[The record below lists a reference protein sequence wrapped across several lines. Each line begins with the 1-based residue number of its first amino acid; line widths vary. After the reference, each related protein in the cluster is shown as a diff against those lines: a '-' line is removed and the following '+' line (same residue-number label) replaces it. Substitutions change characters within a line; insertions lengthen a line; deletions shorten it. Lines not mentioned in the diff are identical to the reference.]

1 MPPSRHHAL
10 EPHADDKAAPPAGE
24 PAGLDGADAAFAG
37 LVAVIGVW
45 SWVGIAL
52 VEAGRFHLTWLLLL
66 AAPASAAAAAVTWRR
81 LRAGARSAGTGRTLA
96 ALVVV
101 AALAAWLGARPG
113 EFLVDGSD
121 GSVYLNI
128 GRSIARH
135 HALTYAE
142 PILDLLP
149 PAQWEAVLQ
158 RERYP
163 PRIFNL
169 FPGGIQVYPGVNAVE
184 PNFFHLLP
192 VWVAIADLIGGP
204 HAAYYVSPASS
215 VVAIVAF
222 WLLARGF
229 TSALPATLVSLL
241 LLANYA
247 QIWFA
252 RMPTTEV
259 MTQAFTL
266 SGLYF
271 AVACY
276 RRPEVT
282 LGVLSALAF
291 GMAAFV
297 RIDVLMLVLPVVA
310 GFLVLVAVERRWHRA
325 WTWLAVVLAALT
337 AHAVGHAILASTPYT
352 ERILFHAF
360 RGRSVTTGSRLTPA
374 LVLVTGALA
383 LLLARMVGMSARVRT
398 VAWWLF
404 ALVVILATVRILPQL
419 GAGFLL
425 LLLTPFG
432 AGVVVVGTAL
442 WLTGDRTGP
451 TALVLGLLLVST
463 LVYGESVRDRSELP
477 MVLRRYV
484 PIVLPLATL
493 AIGVLIDRAWR
504 QGRPGRLAALAIW
517 ATLLALWVAPSRPI
531 IAAAPMQGVHDEL
544 GRLAALLPADAIV
557 VTDATSPSHFGLSL
571 HGSFNRDVLWVRPTE
586 ATAVALESLARRGG
600 RRLVIVRA
608 GSGAEPGA
616 LTARDV
622 ARLDLSPARTDT
634 LRISRLAPE
643 AGRLPSAI
651 VSYDSA
657 LEFYLARPR
666 DASAMPVTVEI
677 GAGDLAGR
685 ISGFHGAEQMGEAS
699 ARWTD
704 AQALIQLPVVPV
716 TARATL
722 VLRVAAPRGAGMAAP
737 RMRVALDGVEVGTT
751 PPLAAGFQQVDLP
764 LPDASRARLAANPSV
779 LILSVATFVPAEHGM
794 GGDTR
799 PLGAVVDWV
808 RVDAR

>member
-1 MPPSRHHAL
+1 MPSSPHHAST
-10 EPHADDKAAPPAGE
+10 PHALNGAAPAVE
-24 PAGLDGADAAFAG
+24 HAGLDGADAAFAA

-52 VEAGRFHLTWLLLL
+52 AEAGRLHLTWLLLL
-66 AAPASAAAAAVTWRR
+66 AVPASAAAATVTWRR

-101 AALAAWLGARPG
+101 ATLAAWLGARPG

-128 GRSIARH
+128 GRSLARH
-135 HALTYAE
+135 HALTYSE

-158 RERYP
+158 RERNP

-169 FPGGIQVYPGVNAVE
+169 FPGGIQVYPGVNAVQ
-184 PNFFHLLP
+184 PNFFHLFP

-222 WLLARGF
+222 WLLARGV
-229 TSALPATLVSLL
+229 TSALPATLVSVLL
-241 LLANYA
+241 LVNFA

-266 SGLYF
+266 SGVYF
-271 AVACY
+271 AAACY

-282 LGVLSALAF
+282 LGVLSAVAF

-297 RIDVLMLVLPVVA
+297 RIDVLMLVLPVVVA
-310 GFLVLVAVERRWHRA
+310 FLVLVAVERRWHRA

-337 AHAVGHAILASTPYT
+337 AHAVGHAILASAPYT
-352 ERILFHAF
+352 ERILYHAF
-360 RGRSVTTGSRLTPA
+360 RGRSVTTGSRTIPA
-374 LVLVTGALA
+374 LVLGTGALA
-383 LLLARMVGMSARVRT
+383 LLLARMVGTSARVRM
-398 VAWWLF
+398 VAWSMF
-404 ALVVILATVRILPQL
+404 ALVVILAIVRILPQL
-419 GAGFLL
+419 SDGFLL

-432 AGVVVVGTAL
+432 AALVLVGTAL
-442 WLTGDRTGP
+442 WLIGDRTGP

-463 LVYGESVRDRSELP
+463 LVYGESVRDRAELP

-504 QGRPGRLAALAIW
+504 RGRPGRLAALAVW
-517 ATLLALWVAPSRPI
+517 ATLLAFWVAPSRPI
-531 IAAAPMQGVHDEL
+531 IAAAPMQGVHEEL
-544 GRLAALLPADAIV
+544 GRVAALLPADAIV
-557 VTDATSPSHFGLSL
+557 VTDATTPSHFGLSL
-571 HGSFNRDVLWVRPTE
+571 HGSFDRDVLWVRPTE
-586 ATAVALESLARRGG
+586 ATDVALESLARRG

-634 LRISRLAPE
+634 LRITRLLPVT
-643 AGRLPSAI
+643 GTLPSAI
-651 VSYDSA
+651 ASYDSV
-657 LEFYLARPR
+657 LEFYMARPR

-685 ISGFHGAEQMGEAS
+685 ISGFHDAEQMGDAS
-699 ARWTD
+699 ARWTH
-704 AQALIQLPVVPV
+704 AEALIQLPVIPA

-722 VLRVAAPRGAGMAAP
+722 VVRVAAPRGAGMAAP

-751 PPLAAGFQQVDLP
+751 PPLGAGFQLVDLP
-764 LPDASRARLAANPSV
+764 LPDSSRARLAAAPSV
-779 LILSVATFVPAEHGM
+779 LTLSVATFVPAEHGM

-799 PLGAVVDWV
+799 PLGGVVDWV